1 MRKPNHFLY
10 LSFLLGSFAVQAQQS
25 YVYTQENKDFYEAVK
40 LYNEQ
45 QYAVAQMLFD
55 RIKLNN
61 ASDEI
66 QSESAYYSANCAIRL
81 GQEGAEQRINQFIYE
96 YPTSAKQSQ
105 AFIDVSNFY
114 FTQANY
120 SKSLQYAEKVNENIL
135 SPQQKDRFNFQKAY
149 GYFHQK
155 EYSKANNIFQNID
168 LNGKYGEQAKY
179 YLGYIS
185 YANNDYEEAKKY
197 FSEVAAVDKYQERMG
212 YYQADMHFKSGNFN
226 LAIEEGLK
234 QLPKSN
240 EIEQSELS
248 KIIGEAYFNL
258 KEYDK
263 ALPYLLSYKGKEGK
277 WNNTDFYQLGYS
289 YYQQKEYAKAV
300 SEFNKIINGSD
311 AVAQNAYY
319 HLGES
324 YLKLDQKTQA
334 LNAFKNATEMSFSTQ
349 IKEDAFVNY
358 AKLSYDIGN
367 PYRSVPEVITD
378 FLEQYP
384 ESPYKEELNNLLVDS
399 YISTKNFRAALDIL
413 ESNRTP
419 LNKAAY
425 QKVTFYRGVELF
437 NEGKYHAAN
446 EMFNRSIAERN
457 EHRFVARATYWRGE
471 SEYALN
477 RFGDAYQTFTTF
489 SRLPQAKNTP
499 EYSSVSYNLGYA
511 AQKQNNY
518 NDAIAHFKTFINNS
532 SNASKKLDATLRL
545 ADGYFASKQYGQA
558 MESYNSVLNSNSTYK
573 DYAAFQKALA
583 YGFIDKSQT
592 KIEELRKFVDT
603 YKNSSLLDD
612 AHFELGSTYV
622 VLEQYQKA
630 IEVFDAFLKEHPR
643 SVFVSRALLRQGLAY
658 YHINEKE
665 KAIECYKKV
674 AEEFP
679 GSSDAVAAV
688 NNARDT
694 ATQIGKTAEIAAW
707 IQSLDFYDIS
717 TTELEN
723 DLYSAVDYQLRN
735 KNTSNALTAINEYLK
750 AYPNGLHATK
760 AHFNA
765 ADIYFQENKINEA
778 KSHYENVLKR
788 GKTEYLEPSLL
799 RLSTIYINEKD
810 QVSTR
815 RILSL
820 LENNASND
828 ANKLFAQSNLMKV
841 AYEEDDVATASK
853 YAEILMKNTKIDQR
867 IKADAT
873 AISARVAM
881 KNNQTSEAKTRYEQL
896 GKIASGELK
905 AEALYHE
912 AYFKHIDKAYEA
924 SNKLIETVVKDY
936 SAYKFYSAKSLI
948 LLAKNFYQLND
959 SYQATYVLENVI
971 SGAKEYPEIVNEA
984 QVELNRIKT
993 EEAKRNSSVN
1003 N

>member
-10 LSFLLGSFAVQAQQS
+10 LSFLLGSFTIQAQQS
-25 YVYTQENKDFYEAVK
+25 YVYTQENKDFYKAVK
-40 LYNEQ
+40 LFNEQ

-55 RIKLNN
+55 QVKLEG

-66 QSESAYYSANCAIRL
+66 QAESAYYSANCAIRL
-81 GQEGAEQRINQFIYE
+81 GQEGAEQKINQFIYE
-96 YPTSAKQSQ
+96 YPTSAKQAQ
-105 AFIDVSNFY
+105 AYIDVSNFY
-114 FTQANY
+114 FSQANY
-120 SKSLQYAEKVNENIL
+120 TKSLQYAEKVNEAIL
-135 SPQQKDRFNFQKAY
+135 SPNQKDRFNFQKAY
-149 GYFHQK
+149 GYFHKK
-155 EYSKANNIFQNID
+155 EYSNASNLFKEVD
-168 LNGKYGEQAKY
+168 LNGEYGEQAKY

-185 YANNDYEEAKKY
+185 YANNDYEGAKKY
-197 FSEVAAVDKYQERMG
+197 FSEVASIDKYQERMG

-240 EIEQSELS
+240 EIEKSELS
-248 KIIGEAYFNL
+248 KIIGEGYFNL
-258 KEYDK
+258 KQYDK
-263 ALPYLLSYKGKEGK
+263 ALPYLMDYQGKKGK

-300 SEFNKIINGSD
+300 SEFNKIVDGSD

-324 YLKLDQKTQA
+324 YLKLNQKTQA
-334 LNAFKNATEMSFSTQ
+334 LNAFKNASEMSLSTQ

-384 ESPYKEELNNLLVDS
+384 ESPYKEEMNNLLVDS
-399 YISTKNFRAALDIL
+399 YISTKNFSAALEIL

-437 NEGKYHAAN
+437 NEGKYFAAN
-446 EMFNRSIAERN
+446 ELFNKSIAERSDN
-457 EHRFVARATYWRGE
+457 RFVARATYWRGE

-477 RFGDAYQTFTTF
+477 RFSEAYQTFTTF

-499 EYSSVSYNLGYA
+499 EYSSVAYNLGYA
-511 AQKQNNY
+511 AHKQNNFT
-518 NDAIAHFKTFINNS
+518 DAITHFKNYINSS
-532 SNASKKLDATLRL
+532 SNAAKKLDATLRL
-545 ADGYFASKQYGQA
+545 ADGYFASKQYWPA
-558 MESYNSVLNSNSTYK
+558 MESYNTVLSSNSTYK

-583 YGFIDKSQT
+583 YGFVDRSET
-592 KIEELRKFVDT
+592 KIEELRKFITT

-612 AHFELGSTYV
+612 AQFELGSTYV
-622 VLEQYQKA
+622 VLEQHQKA
-630 IEVFDAFLKEHPR
+630 IQVFEEFLKEHPR

-658 YHINEKE
+658 YHIDEKE

-679 GSSDAVAAV
+679 GSNDAITAV

-694 ATQIGKTAEIAAW
+694 AAQIGKSGEIASW
-707 IQSLDFYDIS
+707 VQSLDFYDIS

-723 DLYSAVDYQLRN
+723 DLYSAVDYQLRS
-735 KNTSNALTAINEYLK
+735 KNLPKALDALNDYLK
-750 AYPNGLHATK
+750 TYPNGLHATK
-760 AHFNA
+760 AHYNIA
-765 ADIYFQENKINEA
+765 EIYFQESKTNEA
-778 KSHYENVLKR
+778 KTHYESVLKR
-788 GKTEYLEPSLL
+788 GKTEYTEPSLL
-799 RLSTIYINEKD
+799 RLSTIYINAKD
-810 QVSTR
+810 DSNTIRV
-815 RILSL
+815 LGL

-828 ANKLFAQSNLMKV
+828 TNKLFAQSNLMKI
-841 AYEEDDVATASK
+841 AYENNDIATASK

-881 KNNQTSEAKTRYEQL
+881 KNNNLNEAKKMYEQL
-896 GKIASGELK
+896 NKISSGELK

-912 AYFKHIDKAYEA
+912 AYFKHVDKAYED
-924 SNKLIETVVKDY
+924 SNRLIEAVVKDY
-936 SAYKFYSAKSLI
+936 SAYKYYSAKSLI

-971 SGAKEYPEIVNEA
+971 SGAKEYPEVVNEA
-984 QVELNRIKT
+984 QTELNKIKA